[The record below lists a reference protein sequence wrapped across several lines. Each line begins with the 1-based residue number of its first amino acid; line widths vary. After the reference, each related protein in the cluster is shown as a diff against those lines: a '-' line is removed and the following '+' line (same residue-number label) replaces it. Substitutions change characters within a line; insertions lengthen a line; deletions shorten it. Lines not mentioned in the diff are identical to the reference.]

1 MLDGVTAADA
11 PAAPPPHDALVV
23 VSFGGPE
30 GPDDVVPFL
39 ERVTAGRGIPR
50 ERLAEVGA
58 HYALFGGVSPI
69 NAQNRALVAAVR
81 DELVGHGH
89 DLPVF
94 WGNRN
99 WHPLLADTVAEMAD
113 AGVLRALAFVTSA
126 YGSYSGCRQY
136 LDDIARARA
145 EVGPRAPVIDKLR
158 TFHDHPGFVEP
169 FREHVRAA
177 LATVPPERRSTT
189 CVLCSAHSV
198 PMSQADTTP
207 YLAQLR
213 ETSALV
219 AEAAAPDVPW
229 SLVFQSRSGPPQVP
243 WLEPDVGDALAALA
257 ADGVTDVVLVPVG
270 FTSDHMEVVYDLDT
284 QVAERAAAFGVRLL
298 RVPTPGTHPAFV
310 AMVRELVEE
319 RLDPAAPRRA
329 LGRLGPGPDVC
340 AAGCCPAPVR
350 PRPA

>member
-1 MLDGVTAADA
+1 VT
-11 PAAPPPHDALVV
+11 AAPPPYDALVV

-50 ERLAEVGA
+50 ERLVEVGA

-69 NAQNRALVAAVR
+69 NAHNRALVAAVR
-81 DELVGHGH
+81 AELAAHGH

-113 AGVLRALAFVTSA
+113 AGIRRALAFVTSA

-145 EVGPRAPVIDKLR
+145 EVGARAPIVDKLR

-177 LATVPPERRSTT
+177 LASVPAERRATT
-189 CVLCSAHSV
+189 RVVCTAHSV
-198 PMSQADTTP
+198 PRAQADAAP
-207 YLAQLR
+207 YLAQLQ
-213 ETSALV
+213 ETAALV
-219 AEAAAPDVPW
+219 AEVAAPGIPW

-243 WLEPDVGDALAALA
+243 WLEPDVGDHLETLAAA
-257 ADGVTDVVLVPVG
+257 GVTDVVLVPVG

-284 QVAERAAAFGVRLL
+284 QAAARAAEAGVRLL

-319 RLDPAAPRRA
+319 RLDPTAPRRA

-340 AAGCCPAPVR
+340 AAGCCPVPVR

>member
-1 MLDGVTAADA
+1 MLGGVTRAAE
-11 PAAPPPHDALVV
+11 PAPPPPYDALVV

-50 ERLAEVGA
+50 ERLVEVGA
-58 HYALFGGVSPI
+58 HYQRFGGVSPI

-81 DELVGHGH
+81 DELAAHGH
-89 DLPVF
+89 ALPVF

-113 AGVLRALAFVTSA
+113 AGVRRALAFVTSA

-145 EVGPRAPVIDKLR
+145 DVGARAPVIDKLR
-158 TFHDHPGFVEP
+158 TFHDHPGFVGP
-169 FREHVRAA
+169 FQEHVRAA
-177 LATVPPERRSTT
+177 LASVPAERRVTT
-189 CVLCSAHSV
+189 RVVCSAHSV
-198 PMSQADTTP
+198 PSSQAETAP
-207 YLAQLR
+207 YVAQLR
-213 ETSALV
+213 ETCALV
-219 AEAAAPDVPW
+219 AEAAAPGVPW
-229 SLVFQSRSGPPQVP
+229 SLVFQSRSGPPHVP
-243 WLEPDVGDALAALA
+243 WLEPDVGDHIEVLAAA
-257 ADGVTDVVLVPVG
+257 GVTDVVLVPVG

-284 QVAERAAAFGVRLL
+284 EVAARAAAAGVRLQ

-310 AMVRELVEE
+310 AMVREIVEE
-319 RLDPAAPRRA
+319 RLDPNAPRRA

-350 PRPA
+350 PRPT